1 MLSKQKKNVVAK
13 AVAVMIADE
22 MIDKE
27 PGTAVVVVVVVVAAA
42 DDGDD
47 EGLKEKAEAVV
58 DDYNR
63 NTAGTHN
70 RHTAAAGD
78 HSMLHT
84 QTVTVVGTVAD
95 SPHSHIAGA
104 AVHTTENNTR
114 YRKAHQDS
122 TVADRR
128 NSPSSK
134 RWWCKKTD
142 NGHTVQVEVGYTV
155 AGEREMMLGTREVAA
170 AVAG

>member
-1 MLSKQKKNVVAK
+1 MVAK
-13 AVAVMIADE
+13 AVVVMIADE

-27 PGTAVVVVVVVVAAA
+27 PGTAGAVVVAA

-47 EGLKEKAEAVV
+47 EGLKKEKAGAVV

-70 RHTAAAGD
+70 HHTAAAGD
-78 HSMLHT
+78 HSTLHT
-84 QTVTVVGTVAD
+84 QTVTVVGAVAD
-95 SPHSHIAGA
+95 SPHNHIAGA

-114 YRKAHQDS
+114 HRKAHQDS

-128 NSPSSK
+128 NSPTSK
-134 RWWCKKTD
+134 RWWCRETG

-155 AGEREMMLGTREVAA
+155 VAGEREMMLGTGEVAA

>member
-27 PGTAVVVVVVVVAAA
+27 PGTAVVVVVVVAAA

-155 AGEREMMLGTREVAA
+155 VAGEREVAA